1 MSAIS
6 IEPGNE
12 PDIESGGG
20 LPLLAGERWL
30 AAASSR
36 DRRFVI
42 ALGATALLHAVFV
55 IGIARSVPRYIGDPS
70 GADNAIS
77 IAIVTEADLKSLS
90 MVPETGDRPPGA
102 PASAPPAPAPQP
114 QSEPQPKSDQPETL
128 RQSITEDTPE
138 PKSEPKPELKPDPT
152 LDSIPEPDRAP
163 KKPVVKTQPPSPP
176 KPKQSAKLDLTPPAP
191 LFNAPIGGGGSAG
204 FERPPGI
211 SRSGAN
217 DAFGYEVIKALK
229 KTMPPHSGRFGRVTV
244 RIILDLNG
252 NVTDV
257 QVVKSSKF
265 AQIDQE
271 VVFAARQ
278 TTYPFPPPNSIPID
292 RIFQVTYIYN

>member
-55 IGIARSVPRYIGDPS
+55 IGIARSVPRYVGDPS

-77 IAIVTEADLKSLS
+77 IAIVTEADLNSLS
-90 MVPETGDRPPGA
+90 MQPETGDRTPGA
-102 PASAPPAPAPQP
+102 PPIAVPPP
-114 QSEPQPKSDQPETL
+114 QSPEPQSKPDQPEAL
-128 RQSITEDTPE
+128 RQSITDDVPEAKPTPE
-138 PKSEPKPELKPDPT
+138 PTPET
-152 LDSIPEPDRAP
+152 GSTQAP
-163 KKPVVKTQPPSPP
+163 KKPAAQAQPQQPP
-176 KPKQSAKLDLTPPAP
+176 KPKQSAKLDLTPPAMP
-191 LFNAPIGGGGSAG
+191 FNAPEGGGGKSAG

-211 SRSGAN
+211 TRSGAN
-217 DAFGYEVIKALK
+217 DEFARNVIRELK
-229 KTMPPHSGRFGRVTV
+229 KTMPQLSNTFGRVKV
-244 RIILDLNG
+244 RIALNQNG
-252 NVTDV
+252 NVADV
-257 QVVKSSKF
+257 QVMMPSNV
-265 AQIDQE
+265 AGLDQS
-271 VVFAARQ
+271 VVFAVKQ
-278 TTYPFPPPNSIPID
+278 TSFPFPPPNSLPVD

>member
-90 MVPETGDRPPGA
+90 MHPETGDRTPGA
-102 PASAPPAPAPQP
+102 PPNAGPPPQP
-114 QSEPQPKSDQPETL
+114 SEPQSKPDQPEAL
-128 RQSITEDTPE
+128 RQSITDDVPEAKPTPE
-138 PKSEPKPELKPDPT
+138 PTPET
-152 LDSIPEPDRAP
+152 GSTQAP
-163 KKPVVKTQPPSPP
+163 KKP
-176 KPKQSAKLDLTPPAP
+176 A
-191 LFNAPIGGGGSAG
+191 
-204 FERPPGI
+204 
-211 SRSGAN
+211 
-217 DAFGYEVIKALK
+217 
-229 KTMPPHSGRFGRVTV
+229 
-244 RIILDLNG
+244 
-252 NVTDV
+252 
-257 QVVKSSKF
+257 
-265 AQIDQE
+265 AQ
-271 VVFAARQ
+271 A
-278 TTYPFPPPNSIPID
+278 
-292 RIFQVTYIYN
+292 